1 VASALR
7 VVSAFPDP
15 PFEVASDPPSGLD
28 VDLMQ
33 AVADRLG
40 PEPWRGVYGELE
52 R

>member
-1 VASALR
+1 M
-7 VVSAFPDP
+7 VSAFPDP
-15 PFEVASDPPSGLD
+15 PFAVASDPPSGID

-40 PEPWRGVYGELE
+40 PERWRGVYVELE